1 MEREGPDKEGCG
13 WGGGK
18 TDEQETGEEEDLRQ
32 DGSLFFLSVSS
43 LSAERFRLH
52 YTRHGDVWQHPRK
65 PKVRAF
71 CFKRSEVSSSQLTNE
86 LESGKKKTGALAM
99 RRLKSRSGFCVLF
112 CPAPVHFP
120 HFHMSRQF
128 AILEVE
134 LPQNRNSIVEKRLFP
149 QLRQTNRRYAGY

>member
-1 MEREGPDKEGCG
+1 MQSLKAAAPAVIGGPSANGCG
-13 WGGGK
+13 EGRRRGRGRRGRLSERGREESRWRGRDRTKRDADGGGGGK

-71 CFKRSEVSSSQLTNE
+71 CFK
-86 LESGKKKTGALAM
+86 
-99 RRLKSRSGFCVLF
+99 
-112 CPAPVHFP
+112 
-120 HFHMSRQF
+120 
-128 AILEVE
+128 
-134 LPQNRNSIVEKRLFP
+134 
-149 QLRQTNRRYAGY
+149 